1 MNMEN
6 KDHVMR
12 FISLDA
18 SDLRIEAL
26 VPEKNNV
33 GVIRTILFRAGEI
46 SYVMDVSDKVSA
58 LVLKNNVTIAV
69 ALPYQELNRMIYE
82 PDFRQ
87 ASLLDLKPFTGP
99 AIKDV
104 LVPKLADE
112 FNAPS
117 KSGLVISAIL
127 RRGSSNNAVGFD
139 FSESDIASYSD
150 ESGTRSKTGH
160 SVRIIFNALAK
171 TPFGK
176 DATHHIDM
184 PYADFM
190 KELVNAKKNG
200 LAKLDL
206 CSLFVANPNR
216 YGFDPA

>member
-18 SDLRIEAL
+18 SDLRIAAL
-26 VPEKNNV
+26 VPEKNNPN
-33 GVIRTILFRAGEI
+33 IFRAITFRAGEI
-46 SYVMDVSDKVSA
+46 SYLMEAGEGVSA
-58 LVLKNNVTIAV
+58 LVLKNSVTVPV
-69 ALPYQELNRMIYE
+69 ALAYQELNRMIYE
-82 PDFRQ
+82 PDFR
-87 ASLLDLKPFTGP
+87 AGNILDLTAVTGQ
-99 AIKDV
+99 AAKDV
-104 LVPKLADE
+104 RVSRLADE

-127 RRGSSNNAVGFD
+127 RRGSSNSAVGFD
-139 FSESDIASYSD
+139 FSESDIASYAD
-150 ESGTRSKTGH
+150 ESGTRAKTGH
-160 SVRIIFNALAK
+160 SVRIFFNDSVK

-176 DATHHIDM
+176 EATHHLDM
-184 PYADFM
+184 PYSDFI
-190 KELVNAKKNG
+190 KELFNAKKNG

-216 YGFDPA
+216 YGFNSG

>member
-1 MNMEN
+1 
-6 KDHVMR
+6 MR